1 MIAAATDILSHLK
14 TVNKASRK
22 LVRLTDKD
30 IHTILNE
37 VADLTLNNIEYLL
50 AENKKD
56 LDRMDTA
63 NPKYDRLLL
72 NKKRLVGITEDI
84 RKVASLPSPLNKVL
98 EERSVPNGLNLTKT
112 TVPLGVIGIVFESRP
127 NVTFDVFALLVSEK
141 L

>member
-63 NPKYDRLLL
+63 NPKYDRFLNLAPMLLL
-72 NKKRLVGITEDI
+72 MYLH
-84 RKVASLPSPLNKVL
+84 
-98 EERSVPNGLNLTKT
+98 SVLNL
-112 TVPLGVIGIVFESRP
+112 VMLRS
-127 NVTFDVFALLVSEK
+127 
-141 L
+141 